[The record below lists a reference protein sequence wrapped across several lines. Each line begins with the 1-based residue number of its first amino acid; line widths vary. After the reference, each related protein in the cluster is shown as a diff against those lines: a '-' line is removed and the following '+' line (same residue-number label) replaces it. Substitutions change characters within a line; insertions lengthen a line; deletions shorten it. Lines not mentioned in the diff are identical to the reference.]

1 MEPHRLIS
9 QARAAAPGA
18 LEDPA
23 HLYGKENGYLMVDVE
38 YPASI
43 PVVSPSS

>member
-1 MEPHRLIS
+1 MEPRHLVS

-23 HLYGKENGYLMVDVE
+23 YLFGKENGYQMVDVE
-38 YPASI
+38 YPASV
-43 PVVSPSS
+43 PVVNPSS